1 MFLTLQQEAIVLLI
15 AACVAVPLFKRFKLG
30 AILGYLVA
38 GALIG
43 PHAAGFVQDS
53 EDILRF
59 SELGVVF
66 FLFLVGL
73 ELEPK
78 RLWELRKAVFGLGN
92 AQVLASAA
100 LLGVGLWAAGIAP
113 TAALVAGLGLAL
125 SSTAIALQLLGERGQ
140 SHSPAGRDGFAVL
153 LFQDLA
159 VIPMLAIIPLLAGTG
174 GTSLAEG
181 AAAVLKAC
189 ALIALVVV
197 GGRFVTRPLFRVIA
211 ASRAHEVSV
220 ALALL
225 IVVGTGAL
233 MSLVGLS
240 MGMGAFL
247 AGVLL
252 ADSEYRHELEA
263 NVEPFKGL
271 LLGLFFLAVGMTV
284 DVRLFVERP
293 AAVLL
298 GVLALLAVKIAVL
311 LALGRLAGWDLRG
324 RVLTSVAMAQGGEF
338 GFVLFGI
345 AAGAGVLERGLAD
358 LLVVIVSTSM
368 AATPLAMLVADR
380 VTARL
385 THRDPREFD
394 ALDDAEHPVIIA
406 GFGRYGQIVARVLGA
421 AGHRFTALDIS
432 PEHIDFVRKFGNK
445 AYYGD
450 ASRLDLLR
458 AARADQARAFVL
470 AIDDV
475 EGSLRTAAVVK
486 RSFPGLPIFAR
497 ARNRDHAY
505 RLMDLGIEVLNRET
519 YWSSLKMAEEVLVSL
534 GMGRDDAQTA
544 CDSFQRGDHELL
556 RRQHAVHH
564 DQEKLIQTVKASRGE
579 LQAIF
584 DQDMARRGS
593 GVPPPSQ
600 EGGRPP
606 VVAAEQA
613 HGGGHQQRADDGGV
627 EQHRERDAH
636 GERLDQ
642 HQPGGGEAQDH
653 GDQK

>member
-1 MFLTLQQEAIVLLI
+1 MTLLGEAIVLLV
-15 AACVAVPLFKRFKLG
+15 AACIAVPLFKRFKLG

-38 GALIG
+38 GAIIG
-43 PHAAGFVQDS
+43 PHAFSFVKDS
-53 EDILRF
+53 EDVLHF

-73 ELEPK
+73 ELEPR

-92 AQVLASAA
+92 AQMIASAVLIAAA
-100 LLGVGLWAAGIAP
+100 LWVAGVTP
-113 TAALVAGLGLAL
+113 TAAVVTGLGLGL
-125 SSTAIALQLLGERGQ
+125 SSTAIALQLLAERGQ
-140 SHSPAGRDGFAVL
+140 AHSPAGRDGFAIL
-153 LFQDLA
+153 LFQDIA
-159 VIPMLAIIPLLAGTG
+159 VIPMLAVIPLLSGTG
-174 GTSLAEG
+174 AMSLGDSAL
-181 AAAVLKAC
+181 AVLRGC

-197 GGRFVTRPLFRVIA
+197 GGRFITRPLFRFIV

-271 LLGLFFLAVGMTV
+271 LLGLFFIAVGMTV

-293 AAVLL
+293 VAVLL
-298 GVLALLAVKIAVL
+298 GVVALLGIKIGVL
-311 LALGRLAGWDLRG
+311 LALGRFAGWDLKG
-324 RVLTSVAMAQGGEF
+324 RVLTAVAMAQGGEF

-345 AAGAGVLERGLAD
+345 AAGAGVLERELAD
-358 LLVVIVSTSM
+358 LLVVVVSTSM
-368 AATPLAMLVADR
+368 AATPLVMLLADR
-380 VTARL
+380 VVTRL
-385 THRDPREFD
+385 TKTDAREFD
-394 ALDDAEHPVIIA
+394 SLDDAEHPVIIA

-421 AGHRFTALDIS
+421 AGHRFTALDINA
-432 PEHIDFVRKFGNK
+432 EHIDFVRKFGNK

-475 EGSLRTAAVVK
+475 ESSVRTAATVK
-486 RSFPGLPIFAR
+486 RAFPGLPVFAR

-505 RLMDLGIEVLNRET
+505 RLMDLGVEVLNRET
-519 YWSSLKMAEEVLVSL
+519 FWSSLRMAEEVLVSL
-534 GMGRDDAQTA
+534 GMERGDAQTA
-544 CDSFQRGDHELL
+544 CDSFQRTDHELL

-564 DQEKLIQTVKASRGE
+564 DQALLIETAKAGREE
-579 LQAIF
+579 LQSIF
-584 DQDMARRGS
+584 DQDMARRAS
-593 GVPPPSQ
+593 GVPPAPQ

-606 VVAAEQA
+606 VVAPEQT
-613 HGGGHQQRADDGGV
+613 HGGGDQQRAHDGGV
-627 EQHRERDAH
+627 EEHGKGDAH
-636 GERLDQ
+636 RQGLDEDQ
-642 HQPGGGEAQDH
+642 ARGGKA
-653 GDQK
+653 